1 MILFHGDFFG
11 RAKGA
16 RYVCASTFAQ
26 QLCLG
31 TITIG
36 ACVIH
41 THRATLSVVRLV
53 SVSLGADM
61 VMFIWQNHALNACS
75 LKRLSIDLSNELL
88 IVEKDQREP
97 E

>member
-1 MILFHGDFFG
+1 MTPPPEAAGSIDT
-11 RAKGA
+11 A
-16 RYVCASTFAQ
+16 R
-26 QLCLG
+26 
-31 TITIG
+31 
-36 ACVIH
+36 
-41 THRATLSVVRLV
+41 RRRRL
-53 SVSLGADM
+53 LGADM